1 MKTFN
6 RLLSYFRY
14 EKKLYISG
22 ILLSMISAGT
32 SIYAPMI
39 GKELID
45 YVSEQIAM
53 NQTVELA
60 TLLQLFGFF
69 MLVTLVSALTGYF
82 SYLLLAY
89 ASNRVSKKI
98 RDEAH
103 EHMQKLPI
111 SYFDDKPAGK
121 ISARIVNDTELL
133 RTNFYTNFSN
143 MVIIN
148 VLTVIAIYTAL
159 FIVSPIIGF
168 ALLGL
173 LPFFAV
179 WQYAYIRLAAP
190 INKKWRETVSDLNS
204 QTAEIVQGVSIVQLF
219 HRQETM
225 MDEFDETNQSWLDT
239 RLKSIRLDSILSWD
253 FSTFIK
259 NLVMFAVLMFLGTQF
274 VNGVLG
280 FSIGTIYVIINYIS
294 RLFDPILM
302 LVRIMST
309 LQQALTA
316 GKRVFEL
323 LDEPIEKDSE
333 KVLPLTEGHVQFDQV
348 TFGYNPEQ
356 PILKE
361 IDFTAKK
368 GETIGLVGHTGSGKS
383 SIINLLFRF
392 YDPQQ
397 GAVKIDGHTIA
408 DYNRESIRE
417 HMGIVLQ
424 EPYLF
429 SGTIAS
435 NISMNDPKITD
446 DMVLN
451 AIEKVGG
458 KDLINKLPLGI
469 HEPVV
474 EKGQSLSSGER
485 QLIAFARTLASNPKI
500 LILDE
505 ATSHI
510 DTETEEII
518 QHAMEVVKAGRTTFI
533 VAHRLSTIQN
543 ADQILVL
550 DSGMIKE
557 QGTHSELLGL
567 NAQYAEMYRL
577 QAKVSGNSQV
587 A

>member
-1 MKTFN
+1 MKTFK

-14 EKKLYISG
+14 EMKFYIIG
-22 ILLSMISAGT
+22 ILFSVLSAGT
-32 SIYAPMI
+32 SIYAPII
-39 GKELID
+39 GKQLID
-45 YVSEQIAM
+45 YVSEQIA
-53 NQTVELA
+53 VGSPVILA
-60 TLLQLFGFF
+60 VLIQKFGWF
-69 MLVTLVSALTGYF
+69 MLITLTSAICGYI

-89 ASNRVSKKI
+89 ASNRVSKI
-98 RDEAH
+98 LRDDAY

-121 ISARIVNDTELL
+121 ISARIVNDVELL
-133 RTNFYTNFSN
+133 RNNFYLNFSN

-148 VLTVIAIYTAL
+148 LLTVLAIYIAL
-159 FIVSPIIGF
+159 FTVTPRIGL

-173 LPFFAV
+173 LPFFAL
-179 WQYAYIRLAAP
+179 WQWLYIKKAAP
-190 INKKWRETVSDLNS
+190 INKKWRESVSELNS
-204 QTAEIVQGVSIVQLF
+204 QTAEIVQGVSIVQLY
-219 HRQETM
+219 QQQDSM
-225 MDEFDETNQSWLDT
+225 LAEFEATNQTWLGT
-239 RLKSIRLDSILSWD
+239 RLAGIRLDSILSWD

-259 NLVMFAVLMFLGTQF
+259 NIVMFLTLMYLGTQF
-274 VNGVLG
+274 IDGVMG
-280 FSIGTIYVIINYIS
+280 YSIGTIYVIINYIS
-294 RLFDPILM
+294 RLFDPILT

-309 LQQALTA
+309 LQQALSG

-323 LDEPIEKDSE
+323 LDEPIEADSE
-333 KVLPLTEGHVQFDQV
+333 VPLVFSKGNVEFEGV

-356 PILKE
+356 PILKNIE
-361 IDFTAKK
+361 FSAKK

-392 YDPQQ
+392 YDPQKGQ
-397 GAVKIDGHTIA
+397 VTIDGQPLVN
-408 DYNRESIRE
+408 YNRESIRE
-417 HMGIVLQ
+417 QMGIVLQ

-429 SGTIAS
+429 SGTIAT

-446 DMVLN
+446 EMVLE
-451 AIEKVGG
+451 ALQKVGG
-458 KDLINKLPLGI
+458 QDLLAKLPLGI

-485 QLIAFARTLASNPKI
+485 QLIAFARTLASNPNI

-518 QHAMEVVKAGRTTFI
+518 QHAMEVVKKGRTTFI

-550 DSGMIKE
+550 DNGIIKE
-557 QGTHSELLGL
+557 RGNHQSLLAF
-567 NAQYAEMYRL
+567 NQQYAEMYRL
-577 QAKVSGNSQV
+577 QAKVAVN
-587 A
+587 